1 VTILYGTE
9 TGQSKRFAN
18 QALNLFMSIYR
29 CTLVPLDHEN
39 LYENIS
45 SSDINIFISST
56 FGSGEAPTM
65 AEAFRQELMRLVKD
79 HKEGK
84 EYELTPIPSSPT
96 ADWFRNLH
104 FTVFGLG
111 SSAYV
116 DLAAFGAFIDS
127 ALGILGGHR
136 LTTLGIGDELK
147 NQKAS
152 FQTWLTKTFQA
163 AIKLHHIQVS
173 EEKMET
179 ILKSMNAVKD
189 YKWDVRHSSKTESVN
204 AALAAVHNQ
213 EVFDVALLKRT
224 RLHKEPGEPNTLL
237 LDFTFTGSNEEKVLY
252 EAGDHL
258 GLYPSNRAVDVAFLK
273 ERLLD
278 QPSLTDPLL
287 LLEST
292 NGRVW
297 REAEDFPKLLLFEDL
312 LTQVVDLSRLP
323 SQDVLRMMLKNARTK
338 EDQEQLK
345 TLVSNPD
352 KYEAWASKSNSFCDT
367 LREFPS
373 VQLPSAEVMG
383 VVPNIQ
389 SRLYSIASASETDRV
404 SLVVGVVEEGSSKDG
419 RKGSKDELRKGSR
432 DEVGRKGSN
441 EVGPPWKGLCTGQLL
456 TAEIGHKLPAFFRSS
471 SFKLPQDP
479 TKPVIMIAA
488 GSGIAPFR
496 SFWQA
501 RLRQAEAGLSL
512 GPMILI
518 FGCRRESMDL
528 LRKETDKFGDDE
540 DGWLAG
546 CLPNRGPRLQ
556 LTRLTALSRQERRPA
571 QYVQDIVEENAVL
584 VHKLWIEA
592 KGSVYVCGKVAMAR
606 GVQERL
612 EAVVA
617 QVGNIG
623 EEKAQ
628 ARLVECRAEGR
639 YQEDIFTA

>member
-1 VTILYGTE
+1 
-9 TGQSKRFAN
+9 
-18 QALNLFMSIYR
+18 M
-29 CTLVPLDHEN
+29 
-39 LYENIS
+39 
-45 SSDINIFISST
+45 
-56 FGSGEAPTM
+56 
-65 AEAFRQELMRLVKD
+65 VKD

-96 ADWFRNLH
+96 ADWFRNLN

-127 ALGILGGHR
+127 SLGILGGNR

-189 YKWDVRHSSKTESVN
+189 YKWDVRHSVKTESIN
-204 AALAAVHNQ
+204 SALAAVHNQ

-224 RLHKEPGEPNTLL
+224 RLHNEPGEPNTLL

-278 QPSLTDPLL
+278 LPSLTDPLL

-312 LTQVVDLSRLP
+312 LRQVVDLSRLP

-345 TLVSNPD
+345 VLVSDPD
-352 KYEAWASKSNSFCDT
+352 KYEAWTSKSNSFCDT

-373 VQLPSAEVMG
+373 VQLPSAEVG
-383 VVPNIQ
+383 
-389 SRLYSIASASETDRV
+389 SLYKFSKLHITGYGRGTKYPEP
-404 SLVVGVVEEGSSKDG
+404 SLQHCLSVGDGSG
-419 RKGSKDELRKGSR
+419 
-432 DEVGRKGSN
+432 
-441 EVGPPWKGLCTGQLL
+441 TQ
-456 TAEIGHKLPAFFRSS
+456 RSS
-471 SFKLPQDP
+471 LSPHHCNCHQD
-479 TKPVIMIAA
+479 
-488 GSGIAPFR
+488 
-496 SFWQA
+496 
-501 RLRQAEAGLSL
+501 LR
-512 GPMILI
+512 
-518 FGCRRESMDL
+518 
-528 LRKETDKFGDDE
+528 
-540 DGWLAG
+540 
-546 CLPNRGPRLQ
+546 
-556 LTRLTALSRQERRPA
+556 
-571 QYVQDIVEENAVL
+571 
-584 VHKLWIEA
+584 
-592 KGSVYVCGKVAMAR
+592 
-606 GVQERL
+606 
-612 EAVVA
+612 
-617 QVGNIG
+617 
-623 EEKAQ
+623 
-628 ARLVECRAEGR
+628 
-639 YQEDIFTA
+639 

>member
-1 VTILYGTE
+1 MRP
-9 TGQSKRFAN
+9 KRQF
-18 QALNLFMSIYR
+18 S
-29 CTLVPLDHEN
+29 
-39 LYENIS
+39 
-45 SSDINIFISST
+45 
-56 FGSGEAPTM
+56 
-65 AEAFRQELMRLVKD
+65 RLVKD
-79 HKEGK
+79 QKTGK
-84 EYELTPIPSSPT
+84 DQEVTPIPSTSE
-96 ADWFRNLH
+96 WFRNVH
-104 FTVFGLG
+104 FAVFGLG

-152 FQTWLTKTFQA
+152 FQDWLTKAFQA
-163 AIKLHHIQVS
+163 AVKLHHIQVS

-338 EDQEQLK
+338 EDQEHLK

-373 VQLPSAEVMG
+373 VQLPSAEV
-383 VVPNIQ
+383 
-389 SRLYSIASASETDRV
+389 EV
-404 SLVVGVVEEGSSKDG
+404 SL
-419 RKGSKDELRKGSR
+419 
-432 DEVGRKGSN
+432 
-441 EVGPPWKGLCTGQLL
+441 
-456 TAEIGHKLPAFFRSS
+456 
-471 SFKLPQDP
+471 
-479 TKPVIMIAA
+479 
-488 GSGIAPFR
+488 
-496 SFWQA
+496 
-501 RLRQAEAGLSL
+501 
-512 GPMILI
+512 
-518 FGCRRESMDL
+518 
-528 LRKETDKFGDDE
+528 
-540 DGWLAG
+540 
-546 CLPNRGPRLQ
+546 
-556 LTRLTALSRQERRPA
+556 
-571 QYVQDIVEENAVL
+571 
-584 VHKLWIEA
+584 
-592 KGSVYVCGKVAMAR
+592 
-606 GVQERL
+606 
-612 EAVVA
+612 
-617 QVGNIG
+617 
-623 EEKAQ
+623 
-628 ARLVECRAEGR
+628 
-639 YQEDIFTA
+639 